1 MKLDESYPIEE
12 FNNVIYGN
20 YKERLEK
27 IEVPDDTN
35 ANICGFATMD
45 NFLPIYDSVTT
56 ITNKQFREGPKAQ
69 LRFAQTAPLEK
80 DDESDRSHPRS
91 TVRNSDNIQAYRAYA
106 IVTAT
111 TEVKEIVEEKLS
123 KTTGDHQTLDITA
136 KEAIIIKTN
145 ICYFGSGQQK
155 RPSEHLI
162 AVNDILSGRVNTRT
176 QQIHWYLA
184 GGVKKGLFDSIYIV
198 EMFGCNNYPSCV
210 FAEFAPIWTHTGQ
223 TMNAAVGDFA
233 RFGYKLCV
241 HKEYPRKY
249 LRNLL
254 SRKALQFVSDYGIE
268 TVLRNI
274 GGVGKTS
281 QLYKLEAPGVLTKNK
296 ANTMPCVHNALHWL
310 VQKKTDTGEPLPYY
324 RFGNDLFDE
333 GDLNSEHKIALP
345 LDQFDFIFRKKYD
358 KERLANDM
366 EFLLVRLVIEF
377 HINFY

>member
-1 MKLDESYPIEE
+1 
-12 FNNVIYGN
+12 
-20 YKERLEK
+20 
-27 IEVPDDTN
+27 
-35 ANICGFATMD
+35 MD

-69 LRFAQTAPLEK
+69 LRFAQAAPLEK

-91 TVRNSDNIQAYRAYA
+91 TVRNSDNIHAYRAYA

-111 TEVKEIVEEKLS
+111 MEVKAIVDEKLS
-123 KTTGDHQTLDITA
+123 KTTGDHQTLEITA
-136 KEAIIIKTN
+136 KEAIIIKSN

-162 AVNDILSGRVNTRT
+162 AVNDILSGR
-176 QQIHWYLA
+176 
-184 GGVKKGLFDSIYIV
+184 
-198 EMFGCNNYPSCV
+198 
-210 FAEFAPIWTHTGQ
+210 FAPIWTHTSQ

-233 RFGYKLCV
+233 RFGYKLCI

-249 LRNLL
+249 LRNHL

-281 QLYKLEAPGVLTKNK
+281 QLYKLEAPGILTKNK
-296 ANTMPCVHNALHWL
+296 ADTMPCIQSALHWV
-310 VQKKTDTGEPLPYY
+310 VQKKTDLGEPLPYY

-333 GDLNSEHKIALP
+333 GDLNSSTRSLFLLISL
-345 LDQFDFIFRKKYD
+345 ISSFRKKYD

-366 EFLLVRLVIEF
+366 EFLLKTKLASFPSLLDAVKTGANRKNNRPQVPILWKITRF
-377 HINFY
+377 